1 METSTTPAPEGALA
15 RKRLVSQPRRR
26 GRPHLSIVSARID
39 SAVLAAVS
47 AAAERQGVSRS
58 AFVSD
63 ALRAWINGLPTEAAE

>member
-1 METSTTPAPEGALA
+1 MEASTMPLSEGAGE

-39 SAVLAAVS
+39 SALLSAVS

-63 ALRAWINGLPTEAAE
+63 ALSARVEQLQRDET